1 MIEQPHVVDH
11 IERTERLQVARLQV
25 ELQNAALA
33 MPSCRLMKRSRCRC
47 SRRTSTAT
55 TEAVRRASGI
65 VRPPRQAE
73 RDGTIGQLL
82 VKPGSQVEPSDL
94 LLTLE

>member
-1 MIEQPHVVDH
+1 MLAEDVDGDH
-11 IERTERLQVARLQV
+11 RGRPACQRDRTAPL
-25 ELQNAALA
+25 
-33 MPSCRLMKRSRCRC
+33 
-47 SRRTSTAT
+47 
-55 TEAVRRASGI
+55 
-65 VRPPRQAE
+65 QAE